1 MKAAVLHAPKTEL
14 VIEEVTVATPGP
26 REVLIRT
33 RACGACHSDLHF
45 IDGAYPTPLPAV
57 PGHEA
62 AGIVEAV
69 GSDVTAMKPGDQVVT
84 CFSNFCGR
92 CEYCLGGRLALC
104 VDSSTKRRPADGPR
118 LTLNGS
124 PVHQLLN
131 VAGYAELL
139 LVHENGAVAIDRD

>member
-1 MKAAVLHAPKTEL
+1 MKAAVLHVPGTPLTLED
-14 VIEEVTVATPGP
+14 VTVASPGP

-45 IDGAYPTPLPAV
+45 VDGAYPTPLPAI

-69 GSDVTAMKPGDQVVT
+69 GEDVTAMKPGDHVVT

-92 CEYCLGGRLALC
+92 CE
-104 VDSSTKRRPADGPR
+104 
-118 LTLNGS
+118 
-124 PVHQLLN
+124 
-131 VAGYAELL
+131 
-139 LVHENGAVAIDRD
+139 